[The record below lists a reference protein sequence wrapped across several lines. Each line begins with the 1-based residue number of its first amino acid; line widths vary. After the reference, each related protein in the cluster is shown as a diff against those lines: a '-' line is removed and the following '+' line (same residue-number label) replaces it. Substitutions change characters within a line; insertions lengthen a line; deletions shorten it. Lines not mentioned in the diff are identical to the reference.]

1 MSSNP
6 FITYF
11 LIETNKLKDMGI
23 PLGNGTDNDCSKTNN
38 SGEANREIAKL
49 LLSLHASGTSA
60 PPSSELAAFGSDNQK
75 AEDLSVRVTNNGNN
89 KTYQQSNE
97 MALDLTS
104 SSNNSKPAKSISMT
118 SSDSPYSAPLPAS
131 ISKIVKSATSGV
143 GNTIIDLTGGG
154 SMASITKAGSAK
166 YGSSNKAPTGNS
178 SLATVTVKPSSKLQQ
193 IPQGLQINQSSA
205 TATSAKESN
214 ASQAAAA
221 AAAAAYPFYP
231 QLASMANQ
239 LSPSTLSN
247 LDKALSSNANY
258 LLQNLL
264 LGKIGQMQ
272 QNATGGTTSS
282 SAASPVASTANS
294 ATLSLPASSLPTQP
308 IPAQALTLPTIPVS
322 IKPPASVLKGTTT
335 NTIGLSS
342 PTNLLNSQLSGVK
355 FSNNQ
360 LQPTLASSTTSTNL
374 ATASN
379 NILAQ
384 ISSST
389 SPTGSSNANPL
400 QLVEGNTATNI
411 PLLCGQ
417 IVAQLNGL
425 LFLVHGLNNST
436 IELNLQ
442 QQLIAIYT
450 RLQEVVAMVEQAKNQ
465 QQENGIKKNE
475 VVISSQKQGKNGNAN
490 LTTINT
496 TSNIN
501 NEMIQRELEKIK
513 DGKLKEEEKIAKHI
527 EEYRRQLI
535 QQQNINSC
543 LKTGTTITPIPA
555 TSLPSTSTVTLS
567 GATANLS
574 ALTADSSV
582 AAAAAQAMA
591 AAVQNSLAGLLKPQG
606 ALSESGNEIITDQMQ
621 QEADSNSLLLTQQER
636 NKDRRRGR
644 PPKGSTGD
652 LAQVQYL
659 SSYCR
664 VSAMFKITWICYFMI
679 KS

>member
-1 MSSNP
+1 MSFNP

-104 SSNNSKPAKSISMT
+104 SSNNSKPAKSISMA

-178 SLATVTVKPSSKLQQ
+178 SLATVTVKPSSKLHQA
-193 IPQGLQINQSSA
+193 PQGLQINQSSA

-652 LAQVQYL
+652 LAQVQNL
-659 SSYCR
+659 S
-664 VSAMFKITWICYFMI
+664 
-679 KS
+679 

>member
-1 MSSNP
+1 MSFNP

-659 SSYCR
+659 SSYCQ
-664 VSAMFKITWICYFMI
+664 VSAMALYVIL
-679 KS
+679 

>member
-1 MSSNP
+1 
-6 FITYF
+6 
-11 LIETNKLKDMGI
+11 MGI
-23 PLGNGTDNDCSKTNN
+23 PIGNGTDNDCSKTNN

-60 PPSSELAAFGSDNQK
+60 PPSSEIAAFGGDNQK

-89 KTYQQSNE
+89 KTYQQSMQND

-104 SSNNSKPAKSISMT
+104 SSNSKPARSLSMT

-131 ISKIVKSATSGV
+131 ISKIVKSATSGAA
-143 GNTIIDLTGGG
+143 NTIIDLTGGG
-154 SMASITKAGSAK
+154 SMASITKAGNAK
-166 YGSSNKAPTGNS
+166 YGSSNKASTGNS
-178 SLATVTVKPSSKLQQ
+178 SLATVTVKPTSKLQQ
-193 IPQGLQINQSSA
+193 VPQSLQINQPPA
-205 TATSAKESN
+205 TTASGKE
-214 ASQAAAA
+214 SQAAAA
-221 AAAAAYPFYP
+221 AAAAAAYPLYP

-239 LSPSTLSN
+239 LSPSVLSN

-272 QNATGGTTSS
+272 QNATGSNTTNSATASSPIAS
-282 SAASPVASTANS
+282 SANST
-294 ATLSLPASSLPTQP
+294 TLSLPASSLPTQP
-308 IPAQALTLPTIPVS
+308 IPAQALALPTVPVSKQCTLNIMYGFNLIESLHISNLIFLCLYIQVS
-322 IKPPASVLKGTTT
+322 IKPPASVLKGATT

-342 PTNLLNSQLSGVK
+342 PNNLLNTQLSAAKGS
-355 FSNNQ
+355 SN
-360 LQPTLASSTTSTNL
+360 LIQPTLASSTTSTNL
-374 ATASN
+374 AAASN
-379 NILAQ
+379 NIIAQ
-384 ISSST
+384 ISSTT
-389 SPTGSSNANPL
+389 SPNGSSNANPL

-465 QQENGIKKNE
+465 QQENGTKKNE
-475 VVISSQKQGKNGNAN
+475 VIISTPKQGKHGGNAN
-490 LTTINT
+490 VTTINT

-501 NEMIQRELEKIK
+501 NEMIQKELEKIK
-513 DGKLKEEEKIAKHI
+513 DSKLKEEEKIAKHI
-527 EEYRRQLI
+527 QEYQRQLL

-555 TSLPSTSTVTLS
+555 TSLPSTSAVTLN
-567 GATANLS
+567 GATNLS
-574 ALTADSSV
+574 ALTAGDSSV
-582 AAAAAQAMA
+582 AAAAYQAMT
-591 AAVQNSLAGLLKPQG
+591 AAVSNSLASLLKPQG
-606 ALSESGNEIITDQMQ
+606 GLSESANEIITDQLH

-636 NKDRRRGR
+636 DRKGRRGR
-644 PPKGSTGD
+644 PPKTAGD
-652 LAQVQYL
+652 LAQVQ
-659 SSYCR
+659 
-664 VSAMFKITWICYFMI
+664 FF
-679 KS
+679 